1 MVHFCFK
8 KARVSK
14 FRAKEISFLL
24 GFRKKNP
31 SKTEKCLFA
40 TFLFHVGVYYS
51 QNQIHG
57 TSLWT
62 FSCTIF
68 LFSTNFKFWRKKTFN
83 RNWSKFRHH
92 STIFDLKIWFRLHW
106 KFNPSKVLTLIIPRV
121 GKVRPANSPMD
132 KATNCELALC
142 SISWIIEPIVFLY
155 LTGHSFIAR
164 CCTARHCTTTETVQR
179 QLNLYYINSHG

>member
-14 FRAKEISFLL
+14 FRPKEILFLL

-40 TFLFHVGVYYS
+40 SFLFHVGVYYS

-68 LFSTNFKFWRKKTFN
+68 FIHHEFQILKKTFN

-106 KFNPSKVLTLIIPRV
+106 KFNPSKVLTLITQRV
-121 GKVRPANSPMD
+121 GKIRPANSPTD

-142 SISWIIEPIVFLY
+142 SISWIIEPVVFLY
-155 LTGHSFIAR
+155 LTGHSLIAG
-164 CCTARHCTTTETVQR
+164 CCTARHYTTTAIVQR
-179 QLNLYYINSHG
+179 QFNLYYINSHG